1 MVEYDFSD
9 YRKFKE
15 LFRDLYH
22 KKLTIDVAEA
32 YQFQFDAVLYNLN
45 KYSPKNTKY
54 IEAKNDLVKNEKKV
68 YEGRNKII
76 EGFKNNIFPV
86 YYDETQ
92 VETSESD
99 EKSTL
104 ENEKIDT
111 TDMPDLESE
120 KSAAE
125 RNITK
130 KVKLKR
136 QRFDEI
142 AKKEKKISAELFE
155 RYFGYSSPSYYKVL
169 VNIIENRLAK

>member
-1 MVEYDFSD
+1 MLEGVEM
-9 YRKFKE
+9 
-15 LFRDLYH
+15 
-22 KKLTIDVAEA
+22 
-32 YQFQFDAVLYNLN
+32 
-45 KYSPKNTKY
+45 
-54 IEAKNDLVKNEKKV
+54 
-68 YEGRNKII
+68 
-76 EGFKNNIFPV
+76 
-86 YYDETQ
+86 
-92 VETSESD
+92 
-99 EKSTL
+99 
-104 ENEKIDT
+104 DT